1 MTSAPRSTLI
11 EIMAENT
18 DDHQQV
24 LQMTAKMQQ
33 YHLESVEITKEFDHL
48 LTTTDQFKVS
58 LDKDFEFK
66 LQDKS
71 FKIHQTV
78 SRSSNSKKKNAP
90 KIWYVET
97 VCPGSPHLVHE
108 SFSANFRKK
117 WDANFSSAPR
127 IEIDNAFP
135 NIYIQH
141 TSAKGGGLISP
152 RDFLDLVSERKIE
165 NKETGYQS
173 IQTTSKSISHLE
185 VPKQKG
191 FVRANVVIGGL
202 RFETLS
208 NKEIEEMELPK
219 LMVAVN
225 EESNVDEDSK
235 ENTKECQW
243 TRIQYLLQWDLGGWL
258 PKKLINSVMA
268 DSNSALINEL
278 RNFVIEKRLG
288 LC

>member
-1 MTSAPRSTLI
+1 
-11 EIMAENT
+11 MAENT

-58 LDKDFEFK
+58 LEKDFEFK

-78 SRSSNSKKKNAP
+78 SRSSHSKKKNAP

-235 ENTKECQW
+235 ENKMECQW

-288 LC
+288 LY

>member
-1 MTSAPRSTLI
+1 
-11 EIMAENT
+11 
-18 DDHQQV
+18 
-24 LQMTAKMQQ
+24 MTAKMQQ
-33 YHLESVEITKEFDHL
+33 YHLQSVKITKEFDHL

-66 LQDKS
+66 LQNKS

-78 SRSSNSKKKNAP
+78 SCSSDTKKKNDP

-97 VCPGSPHLVHE
+97 VCPGTPRIIHE
-108 SFSANFRKK
+108 SFSPELRKQ
-117 WDANFSSAPR
+117 WDANFSSAR
-127 IEIDNAFP
+127 KIGIDDAFP
-135 NIYIQH
+135 SIFIQL
-141 TSAKGGGLISP
+141 TSAKGIAGGLISP
-152 RDFLDLVSERKIE
+152 RDFLDLASVREID

-173 IQTTSKSISHLE
+173 IQTTSKSIKTE
-185 VPKQKG
+185 DVPEQKG

-208 NKEIEEMELPK
+208 SEEIEEMDLPK

-225 EESNVDEDSK
+225 EDGDVEEQNK
-235 ENTKECQW
+235 ENPKECQW
-243 TRIQYLLQWDLGGWL
+243 TRIQYLLQLDLGGWL
-258 PKKLINSVMA
+258 PKKLINSVMS
-268 DSNSALINEL
+268 DSNSAMISDL